1 MVRDIDVG
9 LAPRR
14 PDVGAGRMVDQP
26 RERTGEMRTIRILGL
41 CLVAVLTIGV
51 VASPAAWAKPEFLEK
66 NGKELI
72 KKKFTFSGGEGKMY
86 IGSRPIKC
94 KKEEGSGEVVTKE
107 ENKKV
112 AKVKITF
119 KECSMENASK
129 ETCKPKSKGG
139 TEGKIETNELKGE
152 LGEVANT
159 EAESEVGLKFEPA
172 SGKVY
177 VTLEG
182 KCLPSSPAPI
192 EGSLICEVKPVGT
205 LAKEGKLVCAMASEK
220 QKIRQFKGETAIHEL
235 EGFGLESIPVESTSI
250 TKFEE
255 EVKV

>member
-1 MVRDIDVG
+1 
-9 LAPRR
+9 
-14 PDVGAGRMVDQP
+14 
-26 RERTGEMRTIRILGL
+26 MRTIRILGL
-41 CLVAVLTIGV
+41 CFIAALTIGA

-66 NGKELI
+66 NGKELV
-72 KKKFTFSGGEGKMY
+72 KKKFTFSGTEGKVF
-86 IGSRPIKC
+86 IGPSSVIKC
-94 KKEEGSGEVVTKE
+94 KKDEGSGEVVSKE

-112 AKVKITF
+112 TKVKTTF
-119 KECSMENASK
+119 KECSAEDAAK

-152 LGEVANT
+152 LGEVAKA

-172 SGKVY
+172 SGTTY

-192 EGSLICEVKPVGT
+192 EGSLICEVKPVGAP
-205 LAKEGKLVCAMASEK
+205 AKEGKLVCTMASEV
-220 QKIRQFKGETAIHEL
+220 QKIRKFKGETATHEL
-235 EGFGLESIPVESTSI
+235 EGFGLESIPVEDTSI

-255 EVKV
+255 EVQI

>member
-1 MVRDIDVG
+1 
-9 LAPRR
+9 
-14 PDVGAGRMVDQP
+14 
-26 RERTGEMRTIRILGL
+26 MRTTRILGL
-41 CLVAVLTIGV
+41 CLVAVLTIAA

-72 KKKFTFSGGEGKMY
+72 KKKFTFAGSEGRMIAGAKAE
-86 IGSRPIKC
+86 IKC
-94 KKEEGSGEVVTKE
+94 KKSEGSGEVVTKE

-112 AKVKITF
+112 AKVKIIF
-119 KECSMENASK
+119 KECSAENEAG
-129 ETCKPKSKGG
+129 EVCKPKSKGG

-152 LGEVANT
+152 LGEVAKA
-159 EAESEVGLKFEPA
+159 EAEGEVGLKFEPV

-205 LAKEGKLVCAMASEK
+205 LAKEGKLICLPSGEK
-220 QKIRQFKGETAIHEL
+220 QKIRKFKGETATHEL
-235 EGFGLESIPVESTSI
+235 KGFGLESIPVEDTSI

-255 EVKV
+255 EVQV

>member
-1 MVRDIDVG
+1 
-9 LAPRR
+9 
-14 PDVGAGRMVDQP
+14 
-26 RERTGEMRTIRILGL
+26 MRTVKILGL
-41 CLVAVLTIGV
+41 CFVAVLAVGAMVT
-51 VASPAAWAKPEFLEK
+51 PAAWAKPEFLEK
-66 NGKELI
+66 NGKELV
-72 KKKFTFSGGEGKMY
+72 KKKFTFAGTEGKVY
-86 IGSRPIKC
+86 IGSSEAIKC

-119 KECSMENASK
+119 KECLMENTSG

-152 LGEVANT
+152 LGEVAKA
-159 EAESEVGLKFEPA
+159 EAESEVGLRFEPV
-172 SGKVY
+172 SGTTF

-182 KCLPSSPAPI
+182 KCLPSTPAAI

-205 LAKEGKLVCAMASEK
+205 LAKEGKLVCAMANEF
-220 QKIRQFKGETAIHEL
+220 QKIRKFKGESTTHEL
-235 EGFGLESIPVESTSI
+235 SGFSLESLPVEEMST